1 MESGLLNTLPTT
13 PRELLLAS
21 SGGCQDRVPDGAGG
35 ASVETRVFTLA
46 DRVPGR
52 ARVDPVKTLRLNSLT
67 VSQAP
72 LPPFLSRDKAPRD
85 PESPRRASRCCQGR
99 AACAPTAPRR
109 AGAEGAGRGRARR
122 ALVAFHYSPCLG
134 ATETR
139 REAWPPE
146 RSDPACETTAALTP
160 PCRAPSSEASSM
172 ECHFQSVAGRGHTP
186 DATAE
191 EGQTAGSAGSAEL
204 SSACG
209 GSPPPSG
216 GLGEGAR
223 GAFQA

>member
-72 LPPFLSRDKAPRD
+72 LPSFLSRDKAPRD
-85 PESPRRASRCCQGR
+85 PESPRQGL
-99 AACAPTAPRR
+99 AAAAR
-109 AGAEGAGRGRARR
+109 AGQRGRRPPRAGRERR

-139 REAWPPE
+139 CEAWPPE

-172 ECHFQSVAGRGHTP
+172 ECHFQSMAGSGHTP

>member
-72 LPPFLSRDKAPRD
+72 LPSFLSRDKAPRD
-85 PESPRRASRCCQGR
+85 PESPRQGL
-99 AACAPTAPRR
+99 AAAAR
-109 AGAEGAGRGRARR
+109 AGQRARRPPRAGRERR

-139 REAWPPE
+139 CEAWPPE
-146 RSDPACETTAALTP
+146 RSDPACETAAALTP

-172 ECHFQSVAGRGHTP
+172 ECHFQSVAGRGQRRTP
-186 DATAE
+186 QQRKGRPRAAPAPQSCPRRAV
-191 EGQTAGSAGSAEL
+191 GPLRPAGALER
-204 SSACG
+204 
-209 GSPPPSG
+209 
-216 GLGEGAR
+216 GAR
-223 GAFQA
+223 VAFQA

>member
-72 LPPFLSRDKAPRD
+72 LPSFLSQDKAPRD
-85 PESPRRASRCCQGR
+85 PESPRQGL
-99 AACAPTAPRR
+99 AAAAR
-109 AGAEGAGRGRARR
+109 AGQRARRPPRAGRERR

-139 REAWPPE
+139 CEAWPPE

-172 ECHFQSVAGRGHTP
+172 ECHFQSVAGSGHTP
-186 DATAE
+186 DAAAE

-204 SSACG
+204 SSVCG

>member
-35 ASVETRVFTLA
+35 ASVETRMFTLA

-72 LPPFLSRDKAPRD
+72 LPSFLSRDKAPRD
-85 PESPRRASRCCQGR
+85 PECPRQGL
-99 AACAPTAPRR
+99 AAAAR
-109 AGAEGAGRGRARR
+109 AGQRARRPPRAGRERR

-139 REAWPPE
+139 CEAWPPE

-172 ECHFQSVAGRGHTP
+172 ECHFQSVAGHGHTP

-204 SSACG
+204 SSVCG